1 MRVRPRN
8 RMRNST
14 FDMSLYT
21 IVNLS
26 IMIIDSESLGEIN
39 QFLYVVIYRIFINE
53 SVKEVNVFKNPM
65 PLGVGVS
72 V

>member
-1 MRVRPRN
+1 
-8 RMRNST
+8 
-14 FDMSLYT
+14 MSLYT

-53 SVKEVNVFKNPM
+53 SVKEVNVFKKPM
-65 PLGVGVS
+65 PLGVGISDNPSKTISRRGV
-72 V
+72 

>member
-1 MRVRPRN
+1 
-8 RMRNST
+8 
-14 FDMSLYT
+14 MSLYT

-65 PLGVGVS
+65 PLGVRVS
-72 V
+72 GIEI